1 MAAVQRLCGR
11 CLYIRQGRLISEG
24 PSGIVID
31 SYLAES
37 ATGGGERQLTYA
49 RRCADLEI
57 ETVEILVN
65 GEVRATVPAGAT
77 ATIRLRYHCLRPDR
91 FRDGLEC
98 GFMIFGHGQKLAN
111 FWSNAGLGRTLPAA
125 PRGVIKCTVP
135 DWPFRT
141 MPMSLQVHLNYR
153 RETLV
158 DLPEALI
165 FDSLDSDRFGTG
177 IVPGLGEGIVLLP
190 HQWESTAAG

>member
-1 MAAVQRLCGR
+1 MF
-11 CLYIRQGRLISEG
+11 
-24 PSGIVID
+24 
-31 SYLAES
+31 
-37 ATGGGERQLTYA
+37 
-49 RRCADLEI
+49 
-57 ETVEILVN
+57 
-65 GEVRATVPAGAT
+65 
-77 ATIRLRYHCLRPDR
+77 RLRYRCLDPAR
-91 FRDGLEC
+91 FPEGLEC
-98 GFMIFGHGQKLAN
+98 GLIVYGQGQKLAN

-125 PRGVIKCTVP
+125 PRGVITCTVP

-141 MPMSLQVHLNYR
+141 MQMSLQVHLNYR

-190 HQWESTAAG
+190 QQWESTDAG